1 MKKGRPA
8 TASSTLSLS
17 SSNGVFLY
25 LIILVRHE
33 GLFVASEDK
42 SQPSEVNH
50 WALGGLVQISVFV
63 GDGRAGVLWKMLLSA
78 VCHMTGREITSCT
91 SYWFIIW
98 LYAIVCNSYF
108 F

>member
-50 WALGGLVQISVFV
+50 
-63 GDGRAGVLWKMLLSA
+63 
-78 VCHMTGREITSCT
+78 
-91 SYWFIIW
+91 
-98 LYAIVCNSYF
+98 
-108 F
+108 